1 VSSGVVN
8 VGGVD
13 LAAAFP
19 AAGRLTPRG
28 EEGGVT
34 QEYVS
39 SQYPHVGRGTEMVG
53 GSMDDVSRQAL
64 SPDAPAAVSSVWD
77 AGVFEA
83 GQESNVERW

>member
-1 VSSGVVN
+1 
-8 VGGVD
+8 
-13 LAAAFP
+13 
-19 AAGRLTPRG
+19 
-28 EEGGVT
+28 
-34 QEYVS
+34 
-39 SQYPHVGRGTEMVG
+39 VGRGTEMVG